1 MKVLLT
7 LLVSA
12 AVCSAETAAPA
23 AKIAPAAP
31 APSKRL
37 KPEEATLV
45 EGSAVTTDVF
55 AKLDWVQGSGPKAW
69 EPGKVYLF
77 ECWATWCGPCI
88 AAIPHVN
95 DLHKKYSE
103 KGLIVSGINVWEDG
117 KDKVSEFV
125 KKKGDGMSYNIAYT
139 GKGGAFETEWLNPAG
154 ITGIPHAFV
163 VKDGKVLMKTHP
175 MQLTEEVIEA
185 LLAGGDAQAKAL
197 DSIAAKKAAQG
208 KMSGLIRDFM
218 TAKTAK
224 DVDGM
229 TKAIAA
235 LKEAD
240 PAAANLPMMNFDLL
254 IAKKDWAAAETAI
267 DALQGQSRLLV
278 LFNAS
283 RGLLSND
290 EAPASFVK
298 KVATT
303 LAPDMESK
311 GGAMENQLVS
321 ALLWKAGEKEAA
333 LKTAKLAAEKA
344 ASAPVVPGRMSLP
357 AAPFKSY
364 AEAMEKG
371 TPPTMEEFT
380 TQIRA
385 ELQKAAP
392 APKAAE

>member
-1 MKVLLT
+1 VKVILS

-12 AVCSAETAAPA
+12 AVCAAETAVPA
-23 AKIAPAAP
+23 ARIAPAAD
-31 APSKRL
+31 AASKRL

-95 DLHKKYSE
+95 ELHKKYAE

-117 KDKVSEFV
+117 KDKVTEFV
-125 KKKGDGMSYNIAYT
+125 KKKGDGMSYNVAYT

-154 ITGIPHAFV
+154 VTGIPHAFV
-163 VKDGKVLMKTHP
+163 VKDGKVIMKTHP

-185 LLAGGDAQAKAL
+185 ILAGGDAQAKAL
-197 DSIAAKKAAQG
+197 ESIETKKAAQG
-208 KMSGLIRDFM
+208 KISGIVRDFV

-224 DVDGM
+224 DVDAM
-229 TKAIAA
+229 SKAMAA
-235 LKEAD
+235 LKETD
-240 PAAANLPMMNFDLL
+240 PDAANLPMMNFDLL
-254 IAKKDWAAAETAI
+254 IAKKEWAAAETAI
-267 DALQGQSRLLV
+267 DALQGQSRLPI
-278 LFNAS
+278 LFSAA
-283 RGLLSND
+283 RTLLTND

-311 GGAMENQLVS
+311 GGAMENQMIS
-321 ALLWKAGEKEAA
+321 AMLWKAGEKEAA
-333 LKTAKLAAEKA
+333 LKAAKFAAEKA
-344 ASAPVVPGRMSLP
+344 ASAPALPGRMSLP

-380 TQIRA
+380 AMVKA
-385 ELQKAAP
+385 EMQKAAP

>member
-1 MKVLLT
+1 MKVILS

-12 AVCSAETAAPA
+12 AVCSAEPAAPA

-31 APSKRL
+31 AASKRL
-37 KPEEATLV
+37 KPEDATLI

-88 AAIPHVN
+88 VAIPHVN
-95 DLHKKYSE
+95 DLHKKYAS
-103 KGLIVSGINVWEDG
+103 KGLVVSGINVWEDG

-175 MQLTEEVIEA
+175 MQLTEEFIEA

-197 DSIAAKKAAQG
+197 DSITAKKAAQG
-208 KMSGLIRDFM
+208 KVSGIIRDFG
-218 TAKTAK
+218 TAKAAK
-224 DVDGM
+224 DVDAM

-240 PAAANLPMMNFDLL
+240 SEATYLPMMNFDLL

-267 DALQGQSRLLV
+267 DALQGQSRLVV
-278 LFNAS
+278 LFNTA
-283 RGLLSND
+283 RNLLTND
-290 EAPASFVK
+290 EPPASFVK
-298 KVATT
+298 KIATT
-303 LAPDMESK
+303 LAPEMESK
-311 GGAMENQLVS
+311 GGAMENQMVS
-321 ALLWKAGEKEAA
+321 AMLWKAGEKEAA

-344 ASAPVVPGRMSLP
+344 ATAPVVPGRMRLP

-380 TQIRA
+380 TMIKA
-385 ELQKAAP
+385 EMQKAAP